1 MKRVLTNRAWDKKTN
16 CFPLWITESQNDRYE
31 MELRNYTKQI
41 RKGVSKKT
49 HPEAWAMHIKVF
61 IQKETIDKLQNHPDR
76 FYVFSWIVFKMRG
89 TEVC

>member
-61 IQKETIDKLQNHPDR
+61 IQKETIDKLENQNNHW
-76 FYVFSWIVFKMRG
+76 VNFKVVSLRIWSG
-89 TEVC
+89 I

>member
-1 MKRVLTNRAWDKKTN
+1 MKRVLTNRSWDKKTN

-31 MELRNYTKQI
+31 MELRNYTKHI

-61 IQKETIDKLQNHPDR
+61 IQKETMDKLENQNNHW
-76 FYVFSWIVFKMRG
+76 VNFKVVSLRIWSG
-89 TEVC
+89 I